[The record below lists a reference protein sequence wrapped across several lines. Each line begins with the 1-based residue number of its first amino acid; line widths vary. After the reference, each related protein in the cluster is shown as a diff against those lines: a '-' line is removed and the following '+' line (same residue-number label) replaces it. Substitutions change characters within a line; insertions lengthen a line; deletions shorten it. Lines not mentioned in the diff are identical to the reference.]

1 METGIYKT
9 LSTISYSLTIASIL
23 IILLTTL
30 FTPGSTGNVEL
41 NALRYCYLILSFA
54 MMFLFWLLWSKT
66 ENASI
71 KSKLISLFPFIMIMI
86 TSVAIAV
93 LLFIYFDRI
102 IKGVSSYYSL
112 FLNTSTMI
120 TIVQIIMM
128 YNAINGSYFLTHNS
142 INPKTFS
149 LMMLIGTINFIT
161 VITLGVV
168 LKYYATDC

>member
-1 METGIYKT
+1 MEQGLYKSLT
-9 LSTISYSLTIASIL
+9 TISYSLTIASVL
-23 IILLTTL
+23 IIL
-30 FTPGSTGNVEL
+30 FTSGSSGSAEVT
-41 NALRYCYLILSFA
+41 ALQYSYIILSCS
-54 MMFLFWLLWSKT
+54 MMFMFWLLWSKT
-66 ENASI
+66 EDANI
-71 KSKLISLFPFIMIMI
+71 KGKIISLFPFIMIMI

-93 LLFIYFDRI
+93 LLFIYFDNI
-102 IKGVSSYYSL
+102 IKGVSSYYGL

-128 YNAINGSYFLTHNS
+128 YNAMNSSYFLTNNT

-149 LMMLIGTINFIT
+149 LLMLIGTINLIT

>member
-1 METGIYKT
+1 MMDNGLYKT
-9 LSTISYSLTIASIL
+9 LITISYSLTVASIL
-23 IILLTTL
+23 IILFTSGLT
-30 FTPGSTGNVEL
+30 GSSEL
-41 NALRYCYLILSFA
+41 NALKYSYIILSCA
-54 MMFLFWLLWSKT
+54 MIFFFWLLWTKT

-71 KSKLISLFPFIMIMI
+71 KSKIISLFPFIMIML
-86 TSVAIAV
+86 TALAIAS
-93 LLFIYFDRI
+93 LLSIYFNRI

-112 FLNTSTMI
+112 FLNTSIMI

-128 YNAINGSYFLTHNS
+128 YNAINGTYFLTYNA

-149 LMMLIGTINFIT
+149 LMMLIGTINLIT

>member
-23 IILLTTL
+23 IILFTSGLSGSAELT
-30 FTPGSTGNVEL
+30 
-41 NALRYCYLILSFA
+41 ALHYSYLILSCA

-71 KSKLISLFPFIMIMI
+71 KSKLITLFPFIMIMI
-86 TSVAIAV
+86 TSVAIAL

>member
-1 METGIYKT
+1 MDPGLYKT
-9 LSTISYSLTIASIL
+9 LTTISYSLTIASIL
-23 IILLTTL
+23 IILFTT
-30 FTPGSTGNVEL
+30 GSTRDTEI
-41 NALRYCYLILSFA
+41 NALRYCYLILSCA
-54 MMFLFWLLWSKT
+54 MMFLFWLLWTKT

-71 KSKLISLFPFIMIMI
+71 RSKLISLFPFIMIMI
-86 TSVAIAV
+86 TAVSIAV

-128 YNAINGSYFLTHNS
+128 YNAINGNYFLTHNS
-142 INPKTFS
+142 INPKMFS
-149 LMMLIGTINFIT
+149 LMMLIGTINLIT